1 MIGLKFKQVII
12 TINLNLDTLPWEQ
25 IKIVFK
31 ICYKFSQYKMWADYI
46 SNTLEIFYSLF
57 PLHSV
62 HTWGEKE

>member
-31 ICYKFSQYKMWADYI
+31 ICYKFSQYKM
-46 SNTLEIFYSLF
+46 
-57 PLHSV
+57 
-62 HTWGEKE
+62 